1 MFFHNHIHFDTISS
15 TNDFVLSL
23 KETKAF
29 IEGLVVSSDYQFKGR
44 GQRKKIWESKCKENL
59 LLSILIEPKIP
70 IFKQFDISKYV
81 ALALYDLLV
90 LFKLDVKIKWPNDV
104 IVGSKKIGGVLIQN
118 SVSKNIITHS
128 IIGVGL
134 NINQQ
139 KFKKYI
145 PEATSLKLEL
155 KNTQDIDFVKNSF
168 LKCLKKRII
177 EYRLGECQENEYTKS
192 LFLLDDIAS
201 FESSGNVFEGII
213 RGVTKEGLL
222 IIQIGEKYQRFNLNE
237 VSFLF

>member
-1 MFFHNHIHFDTISS
+1 
-15 TNDFVLSL
+15 
-23 KETKAF
+23 
-29 IEGLVVSSDYQFKGR
+29 
-44 GQRKKIWESKCKENL
+44 
-59 LLSILIEPKIP
+59 
-70 IFKQFDISKYV
+70 
-81 ALALYDLLV
+81 
-90 LFKLDVKIKWPNDV
+90 
-104 IVGSKKIGGVLIQN
+104 
-118 SVSKNIITHS
+118 
-128 IIGVGL
+128 
-134 NINQQ
+134 
-139 KFKKYI
+139 
-145 PEATSLKLEL
+145 
-155 KNTQDIDFVKNSF
+155 NTQDIDFVKNSF